1 MSENTIMTKLSFSYR
16 LLRALGFNYPEDEYG
31 DISILRIISQFFINM
46 YHALL
51 LSMMNWWILEP
62 INPRGFRPFLL
73 RRLGAK
79 VGKNCY
85 VGYEVYVDMNHA
97 DMISIADKVHIDNRC
112 FLLCHK
118 RNLDNYCIHDD
129 YSKLGYKVKPI
140 IIHEGCSIGSCS
152 IIMPGVTIGEGAIIG
167 AGSLVTKDIP
177 AWTIAT
183 GRPAKV
189 VKQIP
194 HKQID

>member
-1 MSENTIMTKLSFSYR
+1 MTKLSYSYR

-62 INPRGFRPFLL
+62 VNPRGFRPFLL

-97 DMISIADKVHIDNRC
+97 DMITIADKVHIDNRC

-118 RNLDNYCIHDD
+118 RNLDNYHVHDD
-129 YSKLGYKVKPI
+129 YTKLGYKVKPI
-140 IIHEGCSIGSCS
+140 VIHKGCSIGSCS
-152 IIMPGVTIGEGAIIG
+152 VVMPGVTIGEGAIVG

-183 GRPAKV
+183 GRPARV

-194 HKQID
+194 EKPL